1 MPSQTAFEPI
11 QPEALARQ
19 FSSGHRRLSQGVR
32 VLAAW
37 GALCLVVVPA
47 VFWLSPEWV
56 ADVGPSLPGMMGQPV
71 TVDARALAL
80 GALASLPGIAV
91 ALWMLWQVW
100 QLFGQYLLG
109 KVFGRQALQHLRSFA
124 WALLFTAML
133 APVQRTA
140 VALALTIGNP
150 PGQRLFVFTVEWQDY
165 LLVLV
170 AAVMLAIATVMAE
183 AVRLAEENDTFI

>member
-1 MPSQTAFEPI
+1 MPANATFEPA
-11 QPEALARQ
+11 QAEALARQ
-19 FSSGHRRLSQGVR
+19 ITPGHRRLSQAVR
-32 VLAAW
+32 ALAAL
-37 GALCLVVVPA
+37 GALCLMVVPA
-47 VFWLSPEWV
+47 LFWLSPEWV
-56 ADVGPSLPGMMGQPV
+56 AAVGPSLPGMMGQAV

-100 QLFGQYLLG
+100 QLFGQYLQG

-124 WALLFTAML
+124 WALLCTALL

-140 VALALTIGNP
+140 VSLALTIGNP
-150 PGQRLFVFTVEWQDY
+150 PGQRLLVFTVEWQDY

-170 AAVMLAIATVMAE
+170 AAVMLVIATVMAE
-183 AVRLAEENDTFI
+183 AVRLAEENDAFV